1 MYPQELQVIHIIP
14 PSSLMNKWIK
24 ELHVRPETVKHLEEN
39 TGEIGTGLGNDFL
52 DLTPKAQVIRA
63 TE

>member
-1 MYPQELQVIHIIP
+1 
-14 PSSLMNKWIK
+14 MNKWIK

-39 TGEIGTGLGNDFL
+39 TGEILLGTGLGNDFL

>member
-1 MYPQELQVIHIIP
+1 
-14 PSSLMNKWIK
+14 MNKWIK

-52 DLTPKAQVIRA
+52 DLTPKAQVTKA